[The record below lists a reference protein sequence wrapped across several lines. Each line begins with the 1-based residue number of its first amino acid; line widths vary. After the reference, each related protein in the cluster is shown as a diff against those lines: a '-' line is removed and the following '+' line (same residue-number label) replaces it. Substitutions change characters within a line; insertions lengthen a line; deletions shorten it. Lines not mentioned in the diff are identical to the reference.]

1 MYHTSSRSAFA
12 FFLAWEHGR
21 EGTCYGTTGTGR
33 LYSFIHSLDFYIFK
47 KISLFTA
54 PICWDGCGCGQ
65 FYETMSESLYDI
77 VGILFMHDMVIY
89 AMYGMIYSPS
99 RSDQVQEVVVWEGSH
114 DVFFFLQCDT
124 VCKCGS
130 NSEVK

>member
-1 MYHTSSRSAFA
+1 MLWYHRYRSS
-12 FFLAWEHGR
+12 L
-21 EGTCYGTTGTGR
+21 
-33 LYSFIHSLDFYIFK
+33 FIHSLDFYIFK

-54 PICWDGCGCGQ
+54 PICWDGCGCGCGQ
-65 FYETMSESLYDI
+65 FYETMSESLYEYDI

-114 DVFFFLQCDT
+114 DVFFFFFS
-124 VCKCGS
+124 VIPYVSVGVI
-130 NSEVK
+130 VK